1 MTGRVLREGGSRD
14 GSQIVQMT
22 PGQQGRA
29 GGGRCNA
36 GDIAPVLQSL
46 DSNMEEVTARVYS
59 VSS

>member
-1 MTGRVLREGGSRD
+1 MTGRVLRGGGSRD

-22 PGQQGRA
+22 PSQQGRA
-29 GGGRCNA
+29 GGEHCNA